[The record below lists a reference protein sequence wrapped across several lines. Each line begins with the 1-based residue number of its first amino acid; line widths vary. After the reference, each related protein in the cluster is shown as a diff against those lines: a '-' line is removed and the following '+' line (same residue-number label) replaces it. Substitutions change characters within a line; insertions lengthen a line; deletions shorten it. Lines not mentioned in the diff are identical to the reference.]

1 MDCSG
6 AGRREALRR
15 RRIWPAGELEAE
27 RRTDTLTLPT
37 YLVFSAAERECCV
50 VSARGLLLPTTP
62 FIATLESK
70 LSGLEFREFLFW
82 VFFF

>member
-1 MDCSG
+1 MDYSG

-15 RRIWPAGELEAE
+15 RRIWPAGELEAD

-50 VSARGLLLPTTP
+50 VSVMW
-62 FIATLESK
+62 FIVADNA
-70 LSGLEFREFLFW
+70 FHR
-82 VFFF
+82 